1 MFVLNFKG
9 YAGVEIR
16 KKIKSALFLGVCM
29 PIKSDLAKFAH
40 LPGEKLFFIYL
51 FFLERWGWALVNIT
65 SFSSFLYAL

>member
-16 KKIKSALFLGVCM
+16 KKIKSTVFLGVCM

-40 LPGEKLFFIYL
+40 LPGGKLVFIFF
-51 FFLERWGWALVNIT
+51 FFGEMGMGI
-65 SFSSFLYAL
+65 S

>member
-16 KKIKSALFLGVCM
+16 KKIKSTVFLGVCM

-40 LPGEKLFFIYL
+40 LPGGKLFFIL
-51 FFLERWGWALVNIT
+51 FFLERWGWALVNIP